1 MDHVTIKLMHSIFV
15 DYYKLVVCVVSWYCI
30 IIRNIKYHIVYTIVN
45 QGSSALYWIRS
56 KYCMSNIKENY
67 LNNIDIEQ
75 ERLSPN
81 IRLFVHISKDPYKL
95 LVPQL
100 HLSIIK

>member
-1 MDHVTIKLMHSIFV
+1 
-15 DYYKLVVCVVSWYCI
+15 
-30 IIRNIKYHIVYTIVN
+30 
-45 QGSSALYWIRS
+45 
-56 KYCMSNIKENY
+56 MSNIKENY